1 MTTREIEKMAIELM
15 TQHGLIQKGWKFE
28 WNKRKNNFGLCNEK
42 KKAISLSLMTIPFVN
57 VEKIKDTVL
66 HEIAHALVG
75 VSNQHN
81 NVWRNCAIKIGSK
94 GERCDS
100 IVNNI
105 ISEEHKEK
113 RDIIVKKNAIIY
125 ECKVCKNE
133 LIRKIPL
140 KQDTSCSKCY
150 PKFDRRFLFVLKE
163 DNRINK
169 MPTKPIIYSRILSRV

>member
-1 MTTREIEKMAIELM
+1 MSKHYELTPEGLLSIEIRQSVEDAR
-15 TQHGLIQKGWKFE
+15 LILHSL
-28 WNKRKNNFGLCNEK
+28 KRY
-42 KKAISLSLMTIPFVN
+42 A
-57 VEKIKDTVL
+57 
-66 HEIAHALVG
+66 
-75 VSNQHN
+75 
-81 NVWRNCAIKIGSK
+81 R
-94 GERCDS
+94 S
-100 IVNNI
+100 I
-105 ISEEHKEK
+105 
-113 RDIIVKKNAIIY
+113 KKNAIIY